1 MIDIQNPINARF
13 YAFGNDENP
22 AKIMDAHLVSRGLT
36 TAECKG
42 DTVKDMETNLC
53 VHECHKDCD
62 PLAGN
67 TERALS

>member
-1 MIDIQNPINARF
+1 MIDIQDPINARF

-22 AKIMDAHLVSRGLT
+22 AKIMDPHLVSRRLT
-36 TAECKG
+36 TTECKG
-42 DTVKDMETNLC
+42 DTVKDRETNLC

>member
-1 MIDIQNPINARF
+1 MIDIQDPINARF

-22 AKIMDAHLVSRGLT
+22 AKIMDAHLVSRRLT

-67 TERALS
+67 TEGALS